1 MINTELIA
9 RAICQT
15 GKCKECDKDCLDY
28 KAALRV
34 VEILKLAGVEVLEEK
49 LETIMNRYREK

>member
-1 MINTELIA
+1 MTKTELIA

-15 GKCKECDKDCLDY
+15 GKCNECDKDCLDY

-34 VEILKLAGVEVLEEK
+34 IETLELVGVEVLEDDQV
-49 LETIMNRYREK
+49 